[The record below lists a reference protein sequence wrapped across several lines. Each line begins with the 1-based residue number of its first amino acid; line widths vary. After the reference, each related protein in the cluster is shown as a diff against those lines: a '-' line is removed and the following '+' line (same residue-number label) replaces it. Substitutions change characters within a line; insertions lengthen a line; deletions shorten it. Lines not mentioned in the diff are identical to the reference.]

1 MSGDNSP
8 EAGFY
13 MAATAPPL
21 LESMKQA
28 YQTVAVAIATASE
41 STGRA
46 KPQHHIFRDSL
57 SVVSYDPQNHP
68 VEFRERNFSPLYR
81 PKGKETMG
89 LSGFL

>member
-13 MAATAPPL
+13 VAATAPPL

-46 KPQHHIFRDSL
+46 KPQHHISET
-57 SVVSYDPQNHP
+57 P
-68 VEFRERNFSPLYR
+68 SPWCHMTLR
-81 PKGKETMG
+81 IT
-89 LSGFL
+89 L